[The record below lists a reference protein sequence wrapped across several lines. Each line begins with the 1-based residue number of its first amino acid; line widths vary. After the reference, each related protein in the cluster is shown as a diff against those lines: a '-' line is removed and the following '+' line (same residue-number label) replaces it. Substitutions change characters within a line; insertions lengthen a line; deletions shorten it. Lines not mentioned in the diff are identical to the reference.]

1 MFILFGTKDRAVE
14 TDSGN
19 FHCPNC
25 NLKEEYG
32 KKYNKINTEGTIV
45 IKRVLILFFPYF
57 LKINNLL

>member
-32 KKYNKINTEGTIV
+32 KKK
-45 IKRVLILFFPYF
+45 
-57 LKINNLL
+57 